1 MSSRLGIL
9 CLHVFT
15 YTSLFVFLPLRC
27 TASGQS
33 MCFRAWYDSLDTT
46 PLKGISLLGVY
57 IWQAS
62 SKVSVWYI

>member
-33 MCFRAWYDSLDTT
+33 MCFRALYDTT
-46 PLKGISLLGVY
+46 PLKDISLLGVY
-57 IWQAS
+57 IWQDS
-62 SKVSVWYI
+62 SEVSVWYI